1 MNNKVNKIVS
11 LCDSCPMSFRFVEGC
26 QNPADLTTRAVSS
39 YTVNKSNFLVGPSI
53 EVLLGEHDEVVVGG
67 SEESLQV
74 CASTFE
80 FEEPIIDL
88 DRYSSFE
95 KCSRVVNYVYG
106 FINRLKFRLYSRDP
120 TKYEKF
126 QVLSNLYVLSNEY
139 IIRKTQ
145 EGAFPEVFKF
155 FRGECSKCLPIVT
168 QLNLILDRKNI
179 LRVKSKLRRKEEELP
194 ILLPRDCQIAK
205 SIINDFHRTMHHA
218 KVYKIMNVLRQQFYL
233 PKAYST
239 IKAAIKDCV
248 LCKKL
253 HGRSI
258 KCNVGDYRDFRVNPS
273 RRPFSSVMCD
283 SVGPFVIKNEGG
295 GERKV
300 YVLIFTCLFTR
311 AVSLYVCL
319 GLDVESFLYAL
330 QLNVLEYGMVQEF
343 ISDNQPSFVAG
354 LNHV

>member
-1 MNNKVNKIVS
+1 MNSHEQLSVNRMIGERSGIFKLVGFSDASKDALGLTFYLWDVETNECSFIMAKGKVLGRKLKSNSIPVLEFDALAWGAEIAVQLFHSLTTAVEPINVSNIIMFSDSMIFLSWVRARLHKTGKIERKSVIVNNKVNKIVS

-26 QNPADLTTRAVSS
+26 QNPADLSNRAVSS

-106 FINRLKFRLYSRDP
+106 FINRLKSRLYSRDP

-126 QVLSNLYVLSNEY
+126 QVLSNLYVLSKEY

-168 QLNLILDRKNI
+168 QLNLILDRKT
-179 LRVKSKLRRKEEELP
+179 
-194 ILLPRDCQIAK
+194 
-205 SIINDFHRTMHHA
+205 F
-218 KVYKIMNVLRQQFYL
+218 
-233 PKAYST
+233 
-239 IKAAIKDCV
+239 
-248 LCKKL
+248 
-253 HGRSI
+253 
-258 KCNVGDYRDFRVNPS
+258 
-273 RRPFSSVMCD
+273 
-283 SVGPFVIKNEGG
+283 
-295 GERKV
+295 
-300 YVLIFTCLFTR
+300 
-311 AVSLYVCL
+311 
-319 GLDVESFLYAL
+319 
-330 QLNVLEYGMVQEF
+330 
-343 ISDNQPSFVAG
+343 
-354 LNHV
+354 

>member
-1 MNNKVNKIVS
+1 MS
-11 LCDSCPMSFRFVEGC
+11 LRFVEGC

-39 YTVNKSNFLVGPSI
+39 YTVNKSNFLVGPSM

-106 FINRLKFRLYSRDP
+106 FINRLKSRLYSRDP

-126 QVLSNLYVLSNEY
+126 QVLSNSYVLSKEY

-145 EGAFPEVFKF
+145 EGVFPEVFKL

-179 LRVKSKLRRKEEELP
+179 LRVKSKFRRKEEELP

-205 SIINDFHRTMHHA
+205 SI
-218 KVYKIMNVLRQQFYL
+218 MNE
-233 PKAYST
+233 
-239 IKAAIKDCV
+239 
-248 LCKKL
+248 
-253 HGRSI
+253 
-258 KCNVGDYRDFRVNPS
+258 
-273 RRPFSSVMCD
+273 FS
-283 SVGPFVIKNEGG
+283 
-295 GERKV
+295 
-300 YVLIFTCLFTR
+300 
-311 AVSLYVCL
+311 
-319 GLDVESFLYAL
+319 
-330 QLNVLEYGMVQEF
+330 
-343 ISDNQPSFVAG
+343 
-354 LNHV
+354 